1 MANTYVKVDV
11 HLIFHIKT
19 TASPIRTDDL
29 NRLFVYLGGIIRGVK
44 GFPIAIGG
52 MTDHIHIL
60 ASVPKQLALS
70 DFTRIIKTNSPK
82 WLKTL
87 DKYYRLFSWQ
97 TGYGA
102 FAVSPT
108 LL

>member
-44 GFPIAIGG
+44 GFPIAI
-52 MTDHIHIL
+52 
-60 ASVPKQLALS
+60 
-70 DFTRIIKTNSPK
+70 
-82 WLKTL
+82 
-87 DKYYRLFSWQ
+87 
-97 TGYGA
+97 
-102 FAVSPT
+102 
-108 LL
+108 